1 MLSPSVLAD
10 ARLYELLLR
19 FDGDLAAVARRAG
32 CRCGGALHSADYDR
46 KPRGALAALPAGYE
60 SRFSFCCAQDG
71 CRRRTTPAS
80 LRYLG
85 RKVYLG
91 VVVVLVTAMERG
103 GGSVGELCAR
113 MGVSRRTVVR
123 WRRWW
128 QTAFATSAFWRVARG
143 LLAGAVTIEELPA
156 SLLARLVAPDEGE
169 RLVRLLDFIK
179 PMSTSVWAHWEG
191 ISMGR

>member
-1 MLSPSVLAD
+1 MSSPSVLAD
-10 ARLYELLLR
+10 ARLYELLLK
-19 FDGDLAAVARRAG
+19 FDGDLAACARRWG
-32 CRCGGALHSADYDR
+32 CRCGGVLHRADYER

-80 LRYLG
+80 IRYLG

-113 MGVSRRTVVR
+113 IGVSRRTVVR

-128 QTAFATSAFWRVARG
+128 QTAFATSAFWQAARG
-143 LLAGAVTIEELPA
+143 LLAGAVAIEALPA
-156 SLLARLVAPDEGE
+156 SLLARFVAPDEGE
-169 RLVRLLDFIK
+169 RLIRLLDFIK
-179 PMSTSVWAHWEG
+179 PVTTTAWGNREG